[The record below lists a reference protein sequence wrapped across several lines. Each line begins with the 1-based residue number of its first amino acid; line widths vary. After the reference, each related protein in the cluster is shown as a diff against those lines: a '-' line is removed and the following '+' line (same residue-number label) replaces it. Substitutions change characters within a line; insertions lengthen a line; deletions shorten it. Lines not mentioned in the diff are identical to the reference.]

1 MKNSRRNIL
10 ILMIL
15 AAAALSGCSRK
26 EVKPY
31 KMHDVRTPDISKA
44 VEIPH
49 VLYPV
54 IPNELVVLLKE
65 GKSVESFRKS
75 IEGEDIKIVGQ
86 IPVFRI
92 VQLEVPSSRRE
103 ELKESL
109 RKNPNVEAVV
119 YQSVFKSNA
128 RFNDPVFTNDNPW
141 DDWNLKAINAEA

>member
-31 KMHDVRTPDISKA
+31 KMPDVRTPDISKA
-44 VEIPH
+44 IEIPG
-49 VLYPV
+49 VPYPV

-65 GKSVESFRKS
+65 DRSVESFKKS

-86 IPVFRI
+86 IPTFRI
-92 VQLEVPSSRRE
+92 VQIEVPSSRRE
-103 ELKESL
+103 ELKEKL
-109 RKNPNVEAVV
+109 RKKV
-119 YQSVFKSNA
+119 
-128 RFNDPVFTNDNPW
+128 
-141 DDWNLKAINAEA
+141 